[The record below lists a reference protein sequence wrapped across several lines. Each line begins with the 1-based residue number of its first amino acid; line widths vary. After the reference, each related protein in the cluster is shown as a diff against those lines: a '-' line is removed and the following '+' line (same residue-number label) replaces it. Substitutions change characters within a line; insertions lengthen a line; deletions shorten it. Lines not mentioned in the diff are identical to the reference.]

1 MQIYLH
7 KALIILS
14 VNESGTN
21 TIFSVLYNLISN
33 FSNIAMTWKSDSMHY
48 PIICQSSK
56 GSADPQDL
64 MVFITEYNVR
74 FFVRVL
80 QN

>member
-1 MQIYLH
+1 MAY
-7 KALIILS
+7 K
-14 VNESGTN
+14 G
-21 TIFSVLYNLISN
+21 
-33 FSNIAMTWKSDSMHY
+33 DSMYY

-56 GSADPQDL
+56 GSADPQNL

>member
-1 MQIYLH
+1 MAY
-7 KALIILS
+7 
-14 VNESGTN
+14 
-21 TIFSVLYNLISN
+21 
-33 FSNIAMTWKSDSMHY
+33 KSDSMHC
-48 PIICQSSK
+48 PIICHSSK
-56 GSADPQDL
+56 GNADPKNL